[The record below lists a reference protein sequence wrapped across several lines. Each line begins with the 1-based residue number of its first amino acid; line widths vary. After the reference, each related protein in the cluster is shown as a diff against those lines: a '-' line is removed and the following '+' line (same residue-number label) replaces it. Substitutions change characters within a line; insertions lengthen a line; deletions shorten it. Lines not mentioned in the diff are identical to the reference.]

1 MLEHNSM
8 TIIKPKYVKR
18 GEPVVFDAE
27 CPVHEKAAW
36 YIMRVNVKGKRRI
49 SRVLRI
55 VRQGPAS
62 MMI

>member
-18 GEPVVFDAE
+18 GEPVVFNAE

-36 YIMRVNVKGKRRI
+36 YIMRVNVKGKGEYRVYCASCARDRR
-49 SRVLRI
+49 
-55 VRQGPAS
+55 P
-62 MMI
+62 